1 LKKSA
6 TDKKIFVSDCEGP
19 ISKNDNAFEL
29 TCNFVPNGE
38 KLFTIISRYDDI
50 LADIVKKSGYK
61 AGDTLKLILPFLKA
75 YGVTNKKMEKFS
87 ARNILLMPGAK
98 ATLNFVLDIMPSFIV
113 STSYEQYI
121 RALCHVTN
129 FPFDNTY
136 STKLDID
143 KYEIDFNERK
153 RLKEMAQKIAASP
166 MIEIPVGAKSLQELS
181 EATQR
186 TVKWLDQIFW
196 DEIQQMRCGKIL
208 QEVNPIGGL
217 EKANIVKEIVNRI
230 GSDLS
235 NVMYVGDSITD
246 VECFRLVKKF
256 GGLTISF
263 NGNQYAIREAEVAI
277 LADNTIVTSI
287 IAEVFHRLGKEK
299 TLQLVEN
306 WSHQALKES
315 GVSQNLVKKAF
326 ELWPI
331 KLPQVEIIKSNNME
345 RLIKESGEFRKKIRG
360 EAIGRLG

>member
-1 LKKSA
+1 LKNSA

-29 TCNFVPNGE
+29 TCNFIPNGE
-38 KLFTIISRYDDI
+38 KLFTLISRYDDI

-87 ARNILLMPGAK
+87 ARNILLMPEAK
-98 ATLNFVLDIMPSFIV
+98 DTLNFVLDIMPSFIV

-121 RALCHVTN
+121 RALCNVTN

-143 KYEIDFNERK
+143 KYEISINERK

-181 EATQR
+181 DATQR

-196 DEIQQMRCGKIL
+196 DEIQQMQCGKIL

-277 LADNTIVTSI
+277 LADNTLVTSI
-287 IAEVFHRLGKEK
+287 IADVFHRLSKEK